1 VIDRDALVRSVMDV
15 TAEVFST
22 MLYIEVKYK
31 GLAAA
36 IRAPDL
42 GLISMVGIT
51 GDWGGSGL
59 FCCTPALASI
69 ICARMLGTNLNPDG
83 PSIDEE
89 VLDVVAETTN
99 MMIGNIKN
107 GLEPMTGPLAIGVPT
122 VIYGRNFQFRNGC
135 GLRDVALAFTAEDE
149 PFEVRISLTPTSR
162 QNPVRSRS
170 SIPGLAQT

>member
-1 VIDRDALVRSVMDV
+1 VIDRDALVRSVIDV
-15 TAEVFST
+15 TTEVFST
-22 MLYIEVKYK
+22 MLNIEVQYN

-51 GDWGGSGL
+51 GDWGGSGV

-69 ICARMLGTNLNPDG
+69 ICARMLGTDFNPDS
-83 PSIDEE
+83 PTIDDE

-122 VIYGRNFQFRNGC
+122 VIYGRNFVFRNGC
-135 GLRDVALAFTAEDE
+135 GLRDVALAFSAENE
-149 PFEVRISLTPTSR
+149 PFEVRISLTRTSG
-162 QNPVRSRS
+162 QNPVHPRS
-170 SIPGLAQT
+170 SIPGLALA